1 MVCPNCATT
10 IDDNCETCYSC
21 GLEFKH
27 ATPDEKPSTNNKE
40 KIKKKPSFDKVK
52 SKKTIFIACVAL
64 VVLICVIIF
73 IISLFHKT
81 GEEIAFKMSEK
92 IGSNIVKIEKNAGV
106 HVNTSSAYPAINKPA
121 DFDYIYESDKKI
133 KVDGITVPEWAITL
147 YATDSEITKIYYRDY
162 TQQKKYYKG
171 VKLKEAV
178 EYSDLKECEKL
189 KDIQTELDI
198 DPISITFYDDKTTE
212 YRYMF
217 YYIDDDK
224 NEVRKEYK
232 VIVDSKNK
240 ILDIIETDFQEENN
254 NIK

>member
-1 MVCPNCATT
+1 MVCPKCATT

-27 ATPDEKPSTNNKE
+27 ATPDEKPPVNKKE
-40 KIKKKPSFDKVK
+40 KHKKKLSLEKIK
-52 SKKTIFIACVAL
+52 SKKTIVIACIALIVLVA
-64 VVLICVIIF
+64 VIIF

-162 TQQKKYYKG
+162 SQQKKYYKG
-171 VKLKEAV
+171 VKLKEVV
-178 EYSDLKECEKL
+178 EYSDLEDCKKL
-189 KDIQTELDI
+189 RDIQKELDI
-198 DPISITFYDDKTTE
+198 NPVSITFYADETTD

-217 YYIDDDK
+217 YYIDKDK
-224 NEVRKEYK
+224 NEVRKEFI
-232 VIVDSKNK
+232 VTVDSKNK
-240 ILDIIETDFQEENN
+240 VLGITETDFQEENN